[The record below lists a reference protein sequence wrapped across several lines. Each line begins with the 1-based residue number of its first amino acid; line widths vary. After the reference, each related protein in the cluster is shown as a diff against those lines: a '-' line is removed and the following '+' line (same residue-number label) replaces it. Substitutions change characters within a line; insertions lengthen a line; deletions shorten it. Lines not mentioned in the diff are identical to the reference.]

1 LSRALP
7 TIPTVVEASDPSLI
21 LCVFTYRSPRPAMN
35 SMALSRALASTGW
48 QLVSATSTA
57 APSRAGFLAL
67 RCYATRA
74 AKSTTTATAT
84 TPKATAA
91 TKKTTTTTKKNV
103 STTTAASKKN
113 VSAKATL
120 TTAKTTAVAA
130 SSTTP
135 KATKT
140 VKKTAT
146 SAAATKTA
154 ATAATKKTATNKAA
168 TAAAAASSAV
178 APKAPTT
185 SPTIATLTSAPN
197 PTSASALTQA
207 PTRHVAPTS
216 PLPPHSPEQE
226 VRTKL
231 NPNSKEYRKA
241 YGTAARKWTS
251 AMVAMPILLVTSYY
265 LFDRLALGNKPKVMP
280 DLEGTR
286 KHAEVEA
293 EAAAQANVV

>member
-1 LSRALP
+1 MNSIALPRAL
-7 TIPTVVEASDPSLI
+7 
-21 LCVFTYRSPRPAMN
+21 M
-35 SMALSRALASTGW
+35 STSW
-48 QLVSATSTA
+48 RVVSATSTA
-57 APSRAGFLAL
+57 APSRAGFLAS

-74 AKSTTTATAT
+74 AKTTTTATAT

-91 TKKTTTTTKKNV
+91 TKKTTTTTAKKNV

-113 VSAKATL
+113 TSATAAASKTSSAKATS
-120 TTAKTTAVAA
+120 TTANSTTVAA

-140 VKKTAT
+140 VKKTT
-146 SAAATKTA
+146 TPAAATKTA
-154 ATAATKKTATNKAA
+154 TTAATKKTATNKAA
-168 TAAAAASSAV
+168 AA

-185 SPTIATLTSAPN
+185 NPVIATSASAPN
-197 PTSASALTQA
+197 PTPASTLTRD
-207 PTRHVAPTS
+207 PSRHVTPTS
-216 PLPPHSPEQE
+216 PLPSQSLEQE
-226 VRTKL
+226 VRPKL

-293 EAAAQANVV
+293 EAVAQAKVA